1 MIIRFIRA
9 FMVDHRRDGEDDH
22 KIVFVGTFMMDL
34 MQRDAEEGDDGH
46 SGDSMDDEELAWTI
60 RFSTISSTSHNHLTY
75 QL

>member
-34 MQRDAEEGDDGH
+34 MQRDAEDDDDGH
-46 SGDSMDDEELAWTI
+46 GGDH
-60 RFSTISSTSHNHLTY
+60 TSYLS
-75 QL
+75 